1 MCHLFAHQPQ
11 RGALLVAQIAGAQML
26 LPLPSRPMVRRC
38 SSSNVRPATSR
49 NYPSRF
55 GKVRRCSGSSAG
67 RPASWTAS
75 TIRPVS
81 RRPTSPGTTPRLDA
95 WLAKP
100 EASIPRAIIAYR
112 QPKAET
118 RAAII
123 AYLKELN

>member
-1 MCHLFAHQPQ
+1 MCHLFAHEPQ
-11 RGALLVAQIAGAQML
+11 RGALLVAQIAGARMP

-49 NYPSRF
+49 TIQAGSARS
-55 GKVRRCSGSSAG
+55 VAVQDRRQAG
-67 RPASWTAS
+67 RQGGRLPLFGH
-75 TIRPVS
+75 S
-81 RRPTSPGTTPRLDA
+81 RRPTSPGTTPGSTA
-95 WLAKP
+95 NP
-100 EASIPRAIIAYR
+100 EAIIPGDIVAYR